1 MVPGA
6 VLERHQCLSKEG
18 VIYFLQHTSDSCSE
32 HSHTEADC
40 NFSHLVFLC
49 FRRTVKFMVYLIR
62 LSVYQTVISLMC
74 VSQYIST
81 EGHNCFILA
90 MNIIEFSIQYHPM
103 NKNIYDVS
111 VSHIGENVCKYFLQ
125 HNCHCICI

>member
-1 MVPGA
+1 
-6 VLERHQCLSKEG
+6 
-18 VIYFLQHTSDSCSE
+18 
-32 HSHTEADC
+32 
-40 NFSHLVFLC
+40 
-49 FRRTVKFMVYLIR
+49 MVYLTR

-90 MNIIEFSIQYHPM
+90 MNIIELSKQYHLM

-111 VSHIGENVCKYFLQ
+111 VLTLVKMFANTFFNITVIVYASRQTDC
-125 HNCHCICI
+125 